1 MKKNHKCYNLIAA
14 NGNAKE
20 IGGIGMNLEKITIN
34 GMVMPRQEKL
44 EVERAYYKKYK
55 KPSHEIVVGKN
66 NELYDGYIS
75 YLVLIENGRKRVNT
89 VISPAST
96 LEDYMA
102 LKKKE
107 IPVYVYANLIEV
119 ETGRGIQVAK
129 ICSIS
134 SKKPAYPN
142 KLKKVLK
149 KKEMESEHT
158 I

>member
-107 IPVYVYANLIEV
+107 IPVYVYAKHEGCEKTFV
-119 ETGRGIQVAK
+119 WQA
-129 ICSIS
+129 
-134 SKKPAYPN
+134 P
-142 KLKKVLK
+142 
-149 KKEMESEHT
+149 
-158 I
+158 